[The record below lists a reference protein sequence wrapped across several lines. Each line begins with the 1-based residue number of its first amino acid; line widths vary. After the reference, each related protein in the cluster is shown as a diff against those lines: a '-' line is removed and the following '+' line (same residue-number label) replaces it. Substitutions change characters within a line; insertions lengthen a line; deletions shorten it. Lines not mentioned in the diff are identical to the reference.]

1 MKQYQINDIFNQL
14 GGFNQF
20 RMMTGAKQFAVDH
33 KTDTIQFRIGKNCNS
48 INIVRITLTAMDDY
62 TVEFGRLRA
71 GNYKVVNKVDG
82 IYCDTLAETF
92 RRYTGMETRMPRVV
106 GFNC

>member
-1 MKQYQINDIFNQL
+1 MKDYEINDIFNQL

-20 RMMTGAKQFAVDH
+20 RMMTGAKMFVVDN
-33 KTDTIQFRIGKNCNS
+33 KENSIRFRIGRNCKS
-48 INIVRITLTAMDDY
+48 INIVKITLTAMDDY

-71 GNYKVVNKVDG
+71 DTYKVINKVDG

-92 RRYTGMETRMPRVV
+92 TTYTGMETRMPRVV

>member
-20 RMMTGAKQFAVDH
+20 RMMTGAKQFVVDH
-33 KTDTIQFRIGKNCNS
+33 KTDTIQFKIGRNCNS

-71 GNYKVVNKVDG
+71 NNYKVVNKVDG